1 MPTPSEAN
9 LQDLLAQ
16 ADKDLAEA
24 EQRREHHARIIA
36 GLHDGTEARAA
47 AEKVLREIDR
57 TIAFIRANRE
67 LIRHILD

>member
-1 MPTPSEAN
+1 MPTPTEAH
-9 LQDLLAQ
+9 LRDLLAQ
-16 ADKDLAEA
+16 TEQDLTEA

-47 AEKVLREIDR
+47 AEKVLHEIDR

-67 LIRHILD
+67 LIQGILD